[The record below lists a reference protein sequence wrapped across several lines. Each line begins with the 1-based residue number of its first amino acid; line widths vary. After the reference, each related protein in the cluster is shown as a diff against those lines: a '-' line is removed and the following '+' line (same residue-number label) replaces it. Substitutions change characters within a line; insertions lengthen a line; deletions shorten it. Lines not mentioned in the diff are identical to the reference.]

1 MNNPLNR
8 FMALAI
14 CLIMIIA
21 GPVLLTSCGSEA
33 AVTLPTATSSLLP
46 PTSTLVPPTSTP
58 LPTPTSTPVPST
70 PLTATVWEQDPFT
83 AVLTYHQFAAN
94 HAKQSTGLK
103 VRFEDFE
110 HQLNQLY
117 DAGFTLVTLE
127 DWMSGQIIVPPGR
140 RPLILS
146 LDDLYF
152 NNQIRL
158 DHETMEPLPDTGIG
172 ILWRFYQDHP
182 DFGFSAALFVN
193 LGNKLY
199 GNPDDPDWEMQ
210 LAETIAWG
218 IDHDLVPYNHFYT
231 HPQLDHT
238 SPEGIQWELE
248 MNDIYLRELL
258 TIAGR
263 TDLIPGLEN
272 MIALTYGVW
281 PRPGDEKV
289 MFAYKNP
296 EDEPVRMVA
305 EIGVIYPEIYLQA
318 PYDPSYNPFRLP
330 RHVASPLAVD
340 FLAEQAEKFPTAAF
354 CDLGDVPDAL
364 FTDMSALI
372 EFIAEAAAWQGCPD
386 GVYVTSGLLLR
397 VADGQAELI
406 SLSD

>member
-1 MNNPLNR
+1 MIKTFPQGVMLLILIVGA
-8 FMALAI
+8 FFLAACSTEMAVVQPTETS
-14 CLIMIIA
+14 A
-21 GPVLLTSCGSEA
+21 GPT
-33 AVTLPTATSSLLP
+33 PTATQI
-46 PTSTLVPPTSTP
+46 PPTSTP
-58 LPTPTSTPVPST
+58 VPTETPTPVPST

-117 DAGFTLVTLE
+117 DAGFTLITLE

-158 DHETMEPLPDTGIG
+158 DHETMEPLADTGIG

-231 HPQLDHT
+231 HPQLHIT
-238 SPEGIQWELE
+238 SPQSIQWELE
-248 MNDIYLRELL
+248 MNDVYLRELL
-258 TIAGR
+258 TMAGR
-263 TDLIPGLEN
+263 QDLIPGLKN

-289 MFAYKNP
+289 MFSYQNP
-296 EDEPVRMVA
+296 EGEPVQMVA
-305 EIGVIYPEIYLQA
+305 EIGVIYPEIYLAA

-340 FLAEQAEKFPTAAF
+340 FLVDQAEKFPTASV
-354 CDLGDVPDAL
+354 CDLGNVPDTL
-364 FTDMSALI
+364 FADPKGMAS
-372 EFIAEAAAWQGCPD
+372 FIAGEAIQLGCPN
-386 GVYVTSGLLLR
+386 GVYVAAGLLVR
-397 VADGQAELI
+397 VIDGQADLI
-406 SLSD
+406 NLPE